1 MFPTTFFWYQNFQ
14 NLVSFHNNQLFCRHF
29 FQKNLK
35 AFRSYS
41 LIWHFQNSVATQK
54 IVQKPKQQTVADNI
68 DGMSFNSNKVHFL
81 LNKFLWKVVELFKS
95 IFKRI
100 LVKTRHK
107 KSNMSETRNGQLWHC
122 WPINKLSTTSKN
134 CQNLHYCDDFQTRF
148 DEKSQ
153 KSPII

>member
-1 MFPTTFFWYQNFQ
+1 MFPATFFWYQNFQ

-68 DGMSFNSNKVHFL
+68 DVMSFNSNKVHFL

-95 IFKRI
+95 IFEIISVQK
-100 LVKTRHK
+100 RHK
-107 KSNMSETRNGQLWHC
+107 KSNMSEQALLAEIGVLLAIFRQNQT
-122 WPINKLSTTSKN
+122 KKAKN
-134 CQNLHYCDDFQTRF
+134 LF
-148 DEKSQ
+148 D
-153 KSPII
+153 

>member
-1 MFPTTFFWYQNFQ
+1 MINLLLLVFSEFIFTF
-14 NLVSFHNNQLFCRHF
+14 
-29 FQKNLK
+29 LK
-35 AFRSYS
+35 YS
-41 LIWHFQNSVATQK
+41 LFWHFLNSVATQK
-54 IVQKPKQQTVADNI
+54 LVQKPKQQKAAGNI
-68 DGMSFNSNKVHFL
+68 DVMSFNSNKVHFL

-122 WPINKLSTTSKN
+122 WPINKLSTMSKN